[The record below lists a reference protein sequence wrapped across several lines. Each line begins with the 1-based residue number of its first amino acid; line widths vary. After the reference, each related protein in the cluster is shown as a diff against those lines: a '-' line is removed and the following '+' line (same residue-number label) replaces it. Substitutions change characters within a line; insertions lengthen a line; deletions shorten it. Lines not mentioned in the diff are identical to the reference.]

1 MKKLTIAILMLF
13 SFSSIASAEVGI
25 NVGVSGQMGV
35 FTAEAEESIGTNNKG
50 KDDAIGVF
58 GYGSIFVEKTLG
70 DYLAVGI
77 DYVPSSLSSETV
89 TELRADKNTANPA
102 GYGNVKTQTIKV
114 DLEDLTTYYLTLNVT
129 ENLYAKLGYMEV
141 DVITKETLGT
151 GGSYG
156 NTSLDGTVFG
166 LGYNKDLTNG
176 LFVRAEGNYM
186 DIDGVSLASSG
197 GETKTIK
204 ITDVGGVSGK
214 ISIGKT
220 F

>member
-1 MKKLTIAILMLF
+1 MLF
-13 SFSSIASAEVGI
+13 SFSSIASAEVGV
-25 NVGVSGQMGV
+25 NVGSGQMGV

-70 DYLAVGI
+70 DYVSVGI
-77 DYVPSSLSSETV
+77 DYVPSALSSETV
-89 TELRADKNTANPA
+89 TENRADKNTANPA
-102 GYGNVKTQTIKV
+102 GYDNVKTQSIKV
-114 DLEDLTTYYLTLNVT
+114 DLKDLTTFYLTLNVT

-141 DVITKETLGT
+141 DVITKESLGT
-151 GGSYG
+151 GGAYG
-156 NTSLDGTVFG
+156 NTSLDGTVLG
-166 LGYNKDLTNG
+166 LGYNKNLTNG

-186 DIDGVSLASSG
+186 DIDGVSLASSA

-204 ITDVGGVSGK
+204 ISDVGGASAK